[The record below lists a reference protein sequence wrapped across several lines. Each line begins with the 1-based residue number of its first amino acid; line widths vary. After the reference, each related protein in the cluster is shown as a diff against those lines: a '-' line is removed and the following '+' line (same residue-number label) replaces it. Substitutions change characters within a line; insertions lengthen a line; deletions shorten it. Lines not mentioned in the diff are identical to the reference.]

1 MNHTKENQYELLR
14 FVTLLKHKKVEEAI
28 QAYMCQDL
36 VINYNQ
42 KERAVRKSS
51 WLKYLRTNLLNSS
64 IKVMQFNISE
74 IETLNNDISF
84 KIHII
89 CKNLKGNLF
98 FTEVAMNNKWKNK
111 TINKTTYSLTSH

>member
-1 MNHTKENQYELLR
+1 MENQYELLR

-111 TINKTTYSLTSH
+111 IINKTTYSLTSH